1 MKKGFVQG
9 VSFELVVYRDAH
21 SNARA
26 VNLTK
31 LVVELKMNFWLLL
44 FSFSSNVKKFLIL
57 KIAVSFLAPIVYR
70 SVYFLFPRICDFS

>member
-1 MKKGFVQG
+1 MKKVFVQG

-21 SNARA
+21 SNAHA

-31 LVVELKMNFWLLL
+31 LVVELKMNFWLVL

-57 KIAVSFLAPIVYR
+57 KIAVSFLALNCI
-70 SVYFLFPRICDFS
+70 S

>member
-1 MKKGFVQG
+1 MKKVFVQG

-57 KIAVSFLAPIVYR
+57 KIAVSFLALNCI
-70 SVYFLFPRICDFS
+70 S